1 MPKLRKQRR
10 KQKFRF
16 DRNRKRVQK
25 SQQSHSKKNI
35 KVDCEVMKKNW
46 DRSQPVKTNLT
57 NMGLAYDPNKIL
69 KAKSVKT
76 TMIEKINQTDT
87 GGNIPK
93 DRKNQ
98 ISKVVKSLQEE
109 SESTKPQQTFRFTKE
124 QTNWITYL
132 LDKYGDDFQA
142 MAKDRKNVWQET
154 PKQIR
159 QKVMKFVSIPEHF
172 ATYAKDRGLLELEMT
187 NVE

>member
-1 MPKLRKQRR
+1 MG
-10 KQKFRF
+10 
-16 DRNRKRVQK
+16 
-25 SQQSHSKKNI
+25 SKKNI

-132 LDKYGDDFQA
+132 LDKYGDDFQC
-142 MAKDRKNVWQET
+142 KNISISSSTRRWRKLRRMIIKYGQD
-154 PKQIR
+154 
-159 QKVMKFVSIPEHF
+159 
-172 ATYAKDRGLLELEMT
+172 Y
-187 NVE
+187 NVENESLS